1 MDEISHSERTLGIVY
16 GTAVFDA
23 IGKQVEGVKTAV
35 TPVTGYGPYQGS
47 YDQLKCM
54 ATNEWTDDTIFTIAT
69 ALGLVRAG
77 SLSIGPQVNELIR
90 AYNRYPD
97 KGMGTSTK
105 QSIQKLEE
113 GVEWSQAA
121 RAGGSTGVGNGVCM
135 KTAIIAAWATRP
147 CNSPVNDL
155 NAVLKFTESVG
166 KLTHHDPRGYLPGV
180 YMVWLTYKLMTGH
193 SSPNKLILAHGTYP
207 DRLFRELVEFAS
219 NQDNL
224 HYTPSN
230 LSDSVYLKLRL
241 AYDLPEQT
249 IITEAARILGTSCYA
264 PESFSFVVWCF
275 FRHVLNS
282 TNPTQAI
289 LDAINCGGD
298 ADSVGA
304 MLGAL
309 YGAYAGRM
317 WIPAKL
323 RNEVHRTKHL
333 YSVAMQVST
342 AP

>member
-1 MDEISHSERTLGIVY
+1 MEKISHSERTLGIVY

-23 IGKQVEGVKTAV
+23 IGKQVEGVKNIT

-47 YDQLKCM
+47 YDQLKNL
-54 ATNEWTDDTIFTIAT
+54 APNEWTDDTILTIAT

-77 SLSIGPQVNELIR
+77 FMSIGYQTNELIR

-105 QSIQKLEE
+105 LSIQKLEK
-113 GVEWSQAA
+113 GVEWDQAA
-121 RAGGSTGVGNGVCM
+121 KAGGGTGVGNGVCM
-135 KTAIIAAWATRP
+135 KTAIIAAWATRGDS
-147 CNSPVNDL
+147 CLDL
-155 NAVLKFTESVG
+155 KTVLDFTEKVG
-166 KLTHHDPRGYLPGV
+166 RLTHHDPRGYLPGV
-180 YMVWLTYKLMTGH
+180 YMTWLTYKLMTGCEG
-193 SSPNKLILAHGTYP
+193 SNKLILTHGTYP

-219 NQDNL
+219 NQDNI
-224 HYTPSN
+224 HYRASS
-230 LSDSVYLKLRL
+230 LSDSVHLKLQL

-249 IITEAARILGTSCYA
+249 TIFEAARILGTSCYA
-264 PESFSFVVWCF
+264 PESFSFVIWCF

-298 ADSVGA
+298 TDSVGA

-309 YGAYAGRM
+309 HGAYAGRA
-317 WIPAKL
+317 WIPAEF
-323 RNEVHRTKHL
+323 RNKVHRTKHL
-333 YSVAMQVST
+333 YSVAIQVST